1 LRVNPATE
9 QLPTPGPKDRA
20 RMYAEDNTDTRRLD
34 GLSSSVYDSL
44 IINFTQMTELTKEYF
59 EQSLKATEQ
68 RIVKRI
74 DEAQEE
80 LARMTS
86 EGFLDIQ
93 NRLDVRELI
102 YAHEQKFKKLEEALH
117 IHL

>member
-1 LRVNPATE
+1 MELTREYLDQALKSAVADLVTKQDAAATE
-9 QLPTPGPKDRA
+9 K
-20 RMYAEDNTDTRRLD
+20 
-34 GLSSSVYDSL
+34 
-44 IINFTQMTELTKEYF
+44 
-59 EQSLKATEQ
+59 
-68 RIVKRI
+68 RILKRI

-102 YAHEQKFKKLEEALH
+102 HVHEQKFKKLEEALH

>member
-1 LRVNPATE
+1 
-9 QLPTPGPKDRA
+9 
-20 RMYAEDNTDTRRLD
+20 
-34 GLSSSVYDSL
+34 
-44 IINFTQMTELTKEYF
+44 MTELTKEYF

-102 YAHEQKFKKLEEALH
+102 HAHEQKFKKLEEALH